1 MSLVSLVSA
10 GGFFTTNSTW
20 EALSE
25 SIQFQLNDIQN
36 ERGFPG
42 GSDGKGSSC
51 NAGDLGSIPRS
62 VGKIPW
68 RREWLPTPGFLPGEF
83 HGQRSLVVGHDWAT
97 NTFTLRKEEGKG
109 LAKILLLN

>member
-68 RREWLPTPGFLPGEF
+68 RRAWQPTPVFLPGESPWTE
-83 HGQRSLVVGHDWAT
+83 GPVGLQSVGSHRISH
-97 NTFTLRKEEGKG
+97 N
-109 LAKILLLN
+109 